1 MKKFF
6 TLLLAVIST
15 MTAFA
20 QTEPAIELQA
30 EVDGNT
36 RTFSI
41 GLATE
46 GTVQIDWG
54 NGEKVTSEKLPVYD
68 SKYSTMT
75 MKEVTGTVVGDGKVK
90 IYGDNI
96 VGFGC
101 PSRVDGGAQV
111 LSLDVTKATA
121 LKDLTANANKLTSID
136 LTKNTELEKLTIANN
151 QLTSIYISKCTKL
164 TELIINNNL
173 LTAIDITKNQALQNL
188 TISQNKFTGE
198 LDLSTNPALR
208 NVYALNME
216 LNSVKIGNNTAS
228 APRFSFNNN
237 KLTSIDASGIQDAGN
252 ATLFL
257 IGNQL
262 TEIKL
267 PSAKM
272 NTLNISKNNFTL
284 ATLPAPD
291 ATTATKKFTYAPQ
304 NDYAIAESYKVGDV
318 LDLSSQTSA
327 TLNTQFAVYKSDKT
341 ALTEGTDYTVADGKI
356 TFLTAQEA
364 VYVTM
369 SSALY
374 SKFTGTSIYKT
385 TVTKVEGSTGINA
398 VTAQGVK
405 VSTAGNEI
413 SISGLSQGDAVTVA
427 NLGGAVVANFHANS
441 ANAHVQAAKGLYIVS
456 INGKAIKVAL

>member
-36 RTFSI
+36 RTLTI

-54 NGEKVTSEKLPVYD
+54 NGEKVTSENIPAYDGWNQVDVY
-68 SKYSTMT
+68 
-75 MKEVTGTVVGDGKVK
+75 GTVSGEGKVK

-96 VGFGC
+96 VYFEC
-101 PSRVDGGAQV
+101 SSRVDGAQV

-121 LKDLTANANKLTSID
+121 LKDLTANTNKLTSID
-136 LTKNTELEKLTIANN
+136 LTKNIELTKLTINNN
-151 QLTSIYISKCTKL
+151 QLTNIDISKCTQL
-164 TELIINNNL
+164 TTLDISNNL
-173 LTAIDITKNQALQNL
+173 LTAIDITKNQALQTL
-188 TISQNKFTGE
+188 RIGQNKLTGE
-198 LDLSTNPALR
+198 LDLSTNPTIKL
-208 NVYALNME
+208 VYALGME

-228 APRFSFNNN
+228 KPLFSLNNN

-252 ATLFL
+252 ATLNL
-257 IGNQL
+257 MGNQL

-272 NTLNISKNNFTL
+272 KTLNISKNNFTL

-291 ATTATKKFTYAPQ
+291 ATTAARGFSYAPQ
-304 NDYAIAESYKVGDV
+304 NDYVIAESYKVGDV

-356 TFLTAQEA
+356 TFLTAQEE
-364 VYVTM
+364 VYVAM

-374 SKFTGTSIYKT
+374 SKFTGTNIYKT

-441 ANAHVQAAKGLYIVS
+441 ANVHVQAAKGLYIVS

>member
-54 NGEKVTSEKLPVYD
+54 NGEKVTSEVIPAFDGWNQVNV
-68 SKYSTMT
+68 S
-75 MKEVTGTVVGDGKVK
+75 GTVSGEGKVK

-96 VGFGC
+96 VCFEC
-101 PSRVDGGAQV
+101 SSTVKGAKV
-111 LSLDVTKATA
+111 LSLDVTKATS
-121 LKDLTANANKLTSID
+121 LKDLTANTNKLTAID
-136 LTKNTELEKLTIANN
+136 LTKNTELKELNIDHNH
-151 QLTSIYISKCTKL
+151 LTSIDISKCTQL
-164 TELIINNNL
+164 TTLVINNNL
-173 LTAIDITKNQALQNL
+173 LTAIDITKNQALQKL
-188 TISQNKFTGE
+188 TISENKFAGE
-198 LDLSTNPALR
+198 LDLSTNPALKY
-208 NVYALNME
+208 VYALNMD

-228 APRFSFNNN
+228 KPYFSFNYN
-237 KLTSIDASGIQDAGN
+237 KLTSIDASGINDAKN
-252 ATLFL
+252 ATLLL

-272 NTLNISKNNFTL
+272 SILRISKNNFTL
-284 ATLPAPD
+284 ATLPAPTV
-291 ATTATKKFTYAPQ
+291 AKTFTYAPQ
-304 NDYAIAESYKVGDV
+304 NDYVIAESYKVGDV
-318 LDLSSQTSA
+318 LDLSSQTST

-369 SSALY
+369 RSALY
-374 SKFTGTSIYKT
+374 SMFTGTSIYKT

-405 VSTAGNEI
+405 ISTAGNEI
-413 SISGLSQGDAVTVA
+413 SITGLSQGDAVTVA
-427 NLGGAVVANFHANS
+427 NLGGSVVANFHANS

>member
-36 RTFSI
+36 RTFTI

-54 NGEKVTSEKLPVYD
+54 GNGEKVTSEVIPAYD
-68 SKYSTMT
+68 GWNQVNVS
-75 MKEVTGTVVGDGKVK
+75 GTVSGDGKVK

-96 VGFGC
+96 VYFEC
-101 PSRVDGGAQV
+101 SSRVDGAQV
-111 LSLDVTKATA
+111 LSLDVTKATT
-121 LKDLTANANKLTSID
+121 LKDLTANTNKLASID
-136 LTKNTELEKLTIANN
+136 LTKNTELEKLTINNN
-151 QLTSIYISKCTKL
+151 QLTSIDISKCTKL
-164 TELIINNNL
+164 TTLDITNNL
-173 LTAIDITKNQALQNL
+173 LTAIDITKNQALQTL
-188 TISQNKFTGE
+188 RIGQNKLTGD
-198 LDLSTNPALR
+198 LDLSINPTIKS
-208 NVYALNME
+208 VYALTNE
-216 LNSVKIGNNTAS
+216 LTSVKIGNNTAS
-228 APRFSFNNN
+228 KPYFSFNYN
-237 KLTSIDASGIQDAGN
+237 KLTSIDASGINDAKN
-252 ATLFL
+252 AILFL

-267 PSAKM
+267 PSAQMK
-272 NTLNISKNNFTL
+272 TLNISKNNFTL
-284 ATLPAPD
+284 ATLPD
-291 ATTATKKFTYAPQ
+291 ATTAAKGFTYAPQ
-304 NDYAIAESYKVGDV
+304 NDYVIAESYKVGDV

-398 VTAQGVK
+398 VTAHGVK
-405 VSTAGNEI
+405 ISTAGNEI

-456 INGKAIKVAL
+456 INGKAIKVSL

>member
-54 NGEKVTSEKLPVYD
+54 GNGEKVTSEVIPAFSGNNWVD
-68 SKYSTMT
+68 IS
-75 MKEVTGTVVGDGKVK
+75 GTVSGEGKVK

-96 VGFGC
+96 VYFEC
-101 PSRVDGGAQV
+101 SSTEKGAKV
-111 LSLDVTKATA
+111 LSLDVTKATT
-121 LKDLTANANKLTSID
+121 LKDLTAYTNKLASID
-136 LTKNTELEKLTIANN
+136 LTKNTELEKLTIYSN
-151 QLTSIYISKCTKL
+151 QLTSIDISKCTKL
-164 TELIINNNL
+164 TTLDITNNL
-173 LTAIDITKNQALQNL
+173 LIAIDITKNQALQTL
-188 TISQNKFTGE
+188 KIGQNKFTGE
-198 LDLSTNPALR
+198 LDLSTNPTIKS
-208 NVYALNME
+208 VYALNME

-228 APRFSFNNN
+228 KPWFSFNYN

-267 PSAKM
+267 PANQMK
-272 NTLNISKNNFTL
+272 NLNVSKNNFTL
-284 ATLPAPD
+284 ATLPAPSV
-291 ATTATKKFTYAPQ
+291 AKIFNYAPQ
-304 NDYAIAESYKVGDV
+304 NDYVIAESYKVGDV

-327 TLNTQFAVYKSDKT
+327 TLNTQFEVLKSDNNP
-341 ALTEGTDYTVADGKI
+341 LTVGTDYTIADGKI

-369 SSALY
+369 NSALY
-374 SKFTGTSIYKT
+374 SKFTGTNIYKT

-427 NLGGAVVANFHANS
+427 NLGGAVVASFRANS

>member
-36 RTFSI
+36 RALTI
-41 GLATE
+41 GLGVE

-54 NGEKVTSEKLPVYD
+54 NGEKVTSEVIPAYD
-68 SKYSTMT
+68 GWNQ
-75 MKEVTGTVVGDGKVK
+75 VNVFGTVSGDGKVK

-96 VGFGC
+96 FYFDC
-101 PSRVDGGAQV
+101 SSRVDGAQV

-121 LKDLTANANKLTSID
+121 LKDLTANTNKLTAID
-136 LTKNTELEKLTIANN
+136 LTKNTELEKLTIDKN
-151 QLTSIYISKCTKL
+151 QLTSIDISKCTQL
-164 TELIINNNL
+164 TTLVINNNL
-173 LTAIDITKNQALQNL
+173 LTAIDITKNQALQKL
-188 TISQNKFTGE
+188 TISENKFAGE
-198 LDLSTNPALR
+198 LDLSTNPALKY
-208 NVYALNME
+208 VYALNMD

-228 APRFSFNNN
+228 KPYFSFNYN
-237 KLTSIDASGIQDAGN
+237 KLTSIDASGINDAKN
-252 ATLFL
+252 ATLLL

-272 NTLNISKNNFTL
+272 SILRISKNNFTL
-284 ATLPAPD
+284 ATLPAPTV
-291 ATTATKKFTYAPQ
+291 AKTFTYAPQ
-304 NDYAIAESYKVGDV
+304 NDYVIAESYKVGDV

-374 SKFTGTSIYKT
+374 SKFIGTSIYKT

-456 INGKAIKVAL
+456 VNGKAIKVAL

>member
-36 RTFSI
+36 RTLTI
-41 GLATE
+41 GLGVK

-54 NGEKVTSEKLPVYD
+54 NGEKVTSEVIPAYD
-68 SKYSTMT
+68 GWNQ
-75 MKEVTGTVVGDGKVK
+75 VNVFGTVSGDGKVK

-96 VGFGC
+96 VYFDC
-101 PSRVDGGAQV
+101 SSRVDGAQV

-121 LKDLTANANKLTSID
+121 LKDLTANTNKLTAID
-136 LTKNTELEKLTIANN
+136 LTKNTELEKLTIDKN
-151 QLTSIYISKCTKL
+151 QLTSIDISKSTQL
-164 TELIINNNL
+164 TTLVINNNL
-173 LTAIDITKNQALQNL
+173 LTAIDITKNQALQKL
-188 TISQNKFTGE
+188 TISENKFAGE
-198 LDLSTNPALR
+198 LDLSTNPALKY
-208 NVYALNME
+208 VYALNMD

-228 APRFSFNNN
+228 KPYFSFNYN
-237 KLTSIDASGIQDAGN
+237 KLTSIDASGINDAKN
-252 ATLFL
+252 ATLLL

-272 NTLNISKNNFTL
+272 SILRISKNNFTL
-284 ATLPAPD
+284 ATLPAPTV
-291 ATTATKKFTYAPQ
+291 AKTFTYAPQ
-304 NDYAIAESYKVGDV
+304 NDYVIAESYKVGDV
-318 LDLSSQTSA
+318 LDLSSQTNA

-456 INGKAIKVAL
+456 INGKAIKIAL

>member
-1 MKKFF
+1 M
-6 TLLLAVIST
+6 
-15 MTAFA
+15 
-20 QTEPAIELQA
+20 QA

-36 RTFSI
+36 RTLTI
-41 GLATE
+41 GLGVE

-54 NGEKVTSEKLPVYD
+54 NGEKVTSEVIPAYD
-68 SKYSTMT
+68 GYNQ
-75 MKEVTGTVVGDGKVK
+75 VNVFGTVSGNGKVK

-96 VGFGC
+96 VYFEC
-101 PSRVDGGAQV
+101 SSRVDGAQV
-111 LSLDVTKATA
+111 LSLDVTKATT
-121 LKDLTANANKLTSID
+121 LKDLTANTNKLTAID
-136 LTKNTELEKLTIANN
+136 LTKNTELEKLTINNN
-151 QLTSIYISKCTKL
+151 QLTSIDISKCTEL
-164 TELIINNNL
+164 TTLDIKNNL
-173 LTAIDITKNQALQNL
+173 LTAIDITKNQALQYL
-188 TISQNKFTGE
+188 AISENKFAGE
-198 LDLSTNPALR
+198 LDLSTNPVLR

-228 APRFSFNNN
+228 KPLFSLNNN

-252 ATLFL
+252 ATLNL

-272 NTLNISKNNFTL
+272 SILRISKNNFTL
-284 ATLPAPD
+284 ATLPD
-291 ATTATKKFTYAPQ
+291 ATTAAKNFTYAPQ
-304 NDYAIAESYKVGDV
+304 NDYVIAESYKVGDV

-341 ALTEGTDYTVADGKI
+341 ALKEGTDYTVTDGKI

-374 SKFTGTSIYKT
+374 SKFAGTSIYKT
-385 TVTKVEGSTGINA
+385 TITKVEGSTGINA

-405 VSTAGNEI
+405 VSTVGNEI

>member
-36 RTFSI
+36 RTLTI
-41 GLATE
+41 GLGVE

-54 NGEKVTSEKLPVYD
+54 NGEKVTSEVIPAYD
-68 SKYSTMT
+68 GWNQ
-75 MKEVTGTVVGDGKVK
+75 VNVFGTVSGDGKVK

-96 VGFGC
+96 VYFEC
-101 PSRVDGGAQV
+101 SSRVDGAQV
-111 LSLDVTKATA
+111 LSLDVTKATT
-121 LKDLTANANKLTSID
+121 LKDLTANTNKLASMD
-136 LTKNTELEKLTIANN
+136 LTKNTELEKLTINNN
-151 QLTSIYISKCTKL
+151 QLTSIDISKCTKL
-164 TELIINNNL
+164 TTLDITNNL
-173 LTAIDITKNQALQNL
+173 LTAIDITKNQALQTL
-188 TISQNKFTGE
+188 RIGQNKLTGD
-198 LDLSTNPALR
+198 LDLSTNPTIKS
-208 NVYALNME
+208 VYALTNE
-216 LNSVKIGNNTAS
+216 LTSVKIGNNTAS
-228 APRFSFNNN
+228 KPYFSFNYN
-237 KLTSIDASGIQDAGN
+237 KLTSIDASGINDAKN

-267 PSAKM
+267 PSMKM
-272 NTLNISKNNFTL
+272 KTLNISKNNFTL
-284 ATLPAPD
+284 ATLPGPD
-291 ATTATKKFTYAPQ
+291 ATTAAKGFTYAPQ

-318 LDLSSQTSA
+318 LDLSSQTNA

-405 VSTAGNEI
+405 ISTAGNEI

>member
-36 RTFSI
+36 RTFTI

-54 NGEKVTSEKLPVYD
+54 GNGEKVTSEVIPAYD
-68 SKYSTMT
+68 GWNQVDVS
-75 MKEVTGTVVGDGKVK
+75 GTVSGDGKVK

-96 VGFGC
+96 VYFEC
-101 PSRVDGGAQV
+101 SSRVDGAQV

-121 LKDLTANANKLTSID
+121 LKDLSAYTNKLTTID
-136 LTKNTELEKLTIANN
+136 LTKNTELEKLTINNN
-151 QLTSIYISKCTKL
+151 QLTSIDISKCTKL
-164 TELIINNNL
+164 ATMDISNNL
-173 LTAIDITKNQALQNL
+173 LTTIDITKNQALQTL
-188 TISQNKFTGE
+188 KISQNKFAGE
-198 LDLSTNPALR
+198 LDLSTNPTIKL
-208 NVYALNME
+208 VYALGME

-228 APRFSFNNN
+228 KPLFSLNNN

-252 ATLFL
+252 ATLNL
-257 IGNQL
+257 MGNQL

-272 NTLNISKNNFTL
+272 KNLNISKNNFTL
-284 ATLPAPD
+284 ATLPD
-291 ATTATKKFTYAPQ
+291 ATTAAKGFTYAPQ
-304 NDYAIAESYKVGDV
+304 NDYVIAESYKVGDV

-341 ALTEGTDYTVADGKI
+341 ALTKGTDYTVADGKI

-427 NLGGAVVANFHANS
+427 NLGGAVVASFHANS
-441 ANAHVQAAKGLYIVS
+441 ANTHVQAAKGLYIVS

>member
-30 EVDGNT
+30 EADGNT
-36 RTFSI
+36 RTFTI

-54 NGEKVTSEKLPVYD
+54 NGEKVTSEVIPAFDGWNQVD
-68 SKYSTMT
+68 VSGSVSG
-75 MKEVTGTVVGDGKVK
+75 EGKVK

-96 VGFGC
+96 VYFEC
-101 PSRVDGGAQV
+101 SSRVDGAQV

-121 LKDLTANANKLTSID
+121 LKDLSAYTNKLTTID
-136 LTKNTELEKLTIANN
+136 LTKNTELEKLTINNN
-151 QLTSIYISKCTKL
+151 QLTSIDISKCTKL
-164 TELIINNNL
+164 ATMDITNNL
-173 LTAIDITKNQALQNL
+173 LTAIDITKNQALQTL
-188 TISQNKFTGE
+188 KISQNKFTGE
-198 LDLSTNPALR
+198 LDLSTNPTIKL
-208 NVYALNME
+208 VYALGME

-228 APRFSFNNN
+228 KPLFSLNNN

-252 ATLFL
+252 ATLNL
-257 IGNQL
+257 MGNQL

-272 NTLNISKNNFTL
+272 KTLNISKNNFTL

-291 ATTATKKFTYAPQ
+291 ATTAARGFSYAPQ
-304 NDYAIAESYKVGDV
+304 NDYVIAESYKVGDV

-356 TFLTAQEA
+356 TFLTAQDA

-369 SSALY
+369 TSTAY
-374 SKFTGTSIYKT
+374 PKFTGTSIYKT
-385 TVTKVEGSTGINA
+385 TVTKVEGSTGINT

>member
-1 MKKFF
+1 MKKIF

-36 RTFSI
+36 RTLTI
-41 GLATE
+41 GLGVE

-54 NGEKVTSEKLPVYD
+54 NGEKVTSEVIPAYD
-68 SKYSTMT
+68 GWNQVNVS
-75 MKEVTGTVVGDGKVK
+75 GTVSGDGKVK

-96 VGFGC
+96 VYFEC
-101 PSRVDGGAQV
+101 SSRVDGAQV
-111 LSLDVTKATA
+111 LSLDVTKATT
-121 LKDLTANANKLTSID
+121 LKDLTANTNKLASID
-136 LTKNTELEKLTIANN
+136 LTKNTELEKLTINNN
-151 QLTSIYISKCTKL
+151 QLTSIDISKCTKL
-164 TELIINNNL
+164 TTLDITNNL
-173 LTAIDITKNQALQNL
+173 LAAIDITKNQALL
-188 TISQNKFTGE
+188 TLRIGQNKLAGE
-198 LDLSTNPALR
+198 LDLSTNPTIKS
-208 NVYALNME
+208 VYALGME

-228 APRFSFNNN
+228 KPLFSLNNN

-252 ATLFL
+252 ATLNL
-257 IGNQL
+257 VGNQL

-341 ALTEGTDYTVADGKI
+341 ALTKGTDYTVADGKI

>member
-36 RTFSI
+36 RTFTI

-54 NGEKVTSEKLPVYD
+54 GNGEKVTSEVIPAYD
-68 SKYSTMT
+68 GWNQVNVS
-75 MKEVTGTVVGDGKVK
+75 GTVSGDGKVK

-96 VGFGC
+96 VYFEC
-101 PSRVDGGAQV
+101 SSRVDGAQV
-111 LSLDVTKATA
+111 LSLDVTKATT
-121 LKDLTANANKLTSID
+121 LKDLTANTNKLASID
-136 LTKNTELEKLTIANN
+136 LTKNTELEKLTINNN
-151 QLTSIYISKCTKL
+151 QLTSIDISKCTKL
-164 TELIINNNL
+164 TTLDITNNL
-173 LTAIDITKNQALQNL
+173 LTAIDITKNQALQTL
-188 TISQNKFTGE
+188 RIGQNKLAGE
-198 LDLSTNPALR
+198 LDLSTNPTIKS
-208 NVYALNME
+208 VYALTNE
-216 LNSVKIGNNTAS
+216 LTSVKIGNNTAS
-228 APRFSFNNN
+228 KPYFSFNYN
-237 KLTSIDASGIQDAGN
+237 KLTSIDASGINDAKN
-252 ATLFL
+252 AILFL

-267 PSAKM
+267 PSMKM
-272 NTLNISKNNFTL
+272 KTLNISKNNFTL
-284 ATLPAPD
+284 ATLPGPD
-291 ATTATKKFTYAPQ
+291 ATTAAKGFTYAPQ

-318 LDLSSQTSA
+318 LDLSSQTNA

>member
-1 MKKFF
+1 M
-6 TLLLAVIST
+6 LAVIST

-36 RTFSI
+36 RTFTI

-54 NGEKVTSEKLPVYD
+54 NGEKVTSEVIPAYD
-68 SKYSTMT
+68 GYNQ
-75 MKEVTGTVVGDGKVK
+75 VNVFGTVSGDGKVK

-96 VGFGC
+96 VYFEC
-101 PSRVDGGAQV
+101 SSRVDGAQV
-111 LSLDVTKATA
+111 LSLDVTKATT
-121 LKDLTANANKLTSID
+121 LKDLTANTNKLTAID
-136 LTKNTELEKLTIANN
+136 LTKNTELEKLTINNN
-151 QLTSIYISKCTKL
+151 QLTSIDISKCTKL
-164 TELIINNNL
+164 TTMDITNNL
-173 LTAIDITKNQALQNL
+173 LTAIDITKNQALQTL
-188 TISQNKFTGE
+188 RIGQNKLTGD
-198 LDLSTNPALR
+198 LDLSTNPTIKS
-208 NVYALNME
+208 VYALTNE
-216 LNSVKIGNNTAS
+216 LTSVKIGNNTAS
-228 APRFSFNNN
+228 KPYFSFNYN
-237 KLTSIDASGIQDAGN
+237 KLTSIDASGINDAKN

-267 PSAKM
+267 PATQMKS
-272 NTLNISKNNFTL
+272 LNISKNNFTL
-284 ATLPAPD
+284 ATLPD
-291 ATTATKKFTYAPQ
+291 ATTTAKGFTYAPQ
-304 NDYAIAESYKVGDV
+304 NDYVIAESYKVGDV

-374 SKFTGTSIYKT
+374 SKFTGTSVYKT
-385 TVTKVEGSTGINA
+385 TITKVEGSTGINA

-405 VSTAGNEI
+405 VSTVGNEI

>member
-54 NGEKVTSEKLPVYD
+54 GNGEKVTSEVIPAFSGNNWVNV
-68 SKYSTMT
+68 S
-75 MKEVTGTVVGDGKVK
+75 GTVSGDGKVK

-96 VGFGC
+96 VYFEC
-101 PSRVDGGAQV
+101 SSRVDGAQV
-111 LSLDVTKATA
+111 LSLDVTKATT
-121 LKDLTANANKLTSID
+121 LKDLTANTNKLASID
-136 LTKNTELEKLTIANN
+136 LTKNTELEKLTINNN
-151 QLTSIYISKCTKL
+151 QLTSIDISKCTKL
-164 TELIINNNL
+164 TTLDITNNL
-173 LTAIDITKNQALQNL
+173 LTAIDITKNQALQTL
-188 TISQNKFTGE
+188 RIGQNKLAGE
-198 LDLSTNPALR
+198 LDLSTNPTLKTVAALT
-208 NVYALNME
+208 NE
-216 LNSVKIGNNTAS
+216 LTSVKIGNNTAS
-228 APRFSFNNN
+228 KPWFSFNYN
-237 KLTSIDASGIQDAGN
+237 KLTSIDASGINDAKN

-267 PSAKM
+267 PATQMKS
-272 NTLNISKNNFTL
+272 LNITKNNFTL
-284 ATLPAPD
+284 VTLPAPSV
-291 ATTATKKFTYAPQ
+291 AKFFTYAPQ
-304 NDYAIAESYKVGDV
+304 NDYVIAESYKVGDV

-385 TVTKVEGSTGINA
+385 TVTKVEGSTGINV

-456 INGKAIKVAL
+456 VNGKAIKVAL

>member
-54 NGEKVTSEKLPVYD
+54 NGEKVTSEVIPAFDGWNQVNV
-68 SKYSTMT
+68 S
-75 MKEVTGTVVGDGKVK
+75 GTVSGEGKVK

-96 VGFGC
+96 VCFEC
-101 PSRVDGGAQV
+101 SSTVKGAKV

-121 LKDLTANANKLTSID
+121 LKDLTANTNKLTAID
-136 LTKNTELEKLTIANN
+136 LTKNTELTKLTINNN
-151 QLTSIYISKCTKL
+151 QLTNIDISKCTQL
-164 TELIINNNL
+164 TTLDITNNL
-173 LTAIDITKNQALQNL
+173 LAAIDITKNLALQTL
-188 TISQNKFTGE
+188 RIGQNKLAGE
-198 LDLSTNPALR
+198 LDLSTNPTIMS
-208 NVYALNME
+208 VYALKNE
-216 LNSVKIGNNTAS
+216 LTSVKIGNNTAS
-228 APRFSFNNN
+228 KPYFSFNEN
-237 KLTSIDASGIQDAGN
+237 KLTSFDASGIKDAGN

-257 IGNQL
+257 ISNQL
-262 TEIKL
+262 TEITL
-267 PSAKM
+267 PSTKM
-272 NTLNISKNNFTL
+272 KSINISKNNFTI
-284 ATLPAPD
+284 ATLPA
-291 ATTATKKFTYAPQ
+291 TTVAKTLTYAPQ
-304 NDYAIAESYKVGDV
+304 ADYAIAETYKVGDV
-318 LDLSSQTSA
+318 LDLSSLTNA
-327 TLNTQFAVYKSDKT
+327 TLNTQFQVMKSDKT
-341 ALTEGTDYTVADGKI
+341 PLTEGTDYTIADGKI
-356 TFLTAQEA
+356 TFLTAQDA
-364 VYVTM
+364 VYITM
-369 SSALY
+369 TSTLY
-374 SKFTGTSIYKT
+374 PKFTGTNIYKT

>member
-54 NGEKVTSEKLPVYD
+54 NGEKVTSEVIPAFNGWNQVNV
-68 SKYSTMT
+68 S
-75 MKEVTGTVVGDGKVK
+75 GTVSGEGKVK

-96 VGFGC
+96 VYFEC
-101 PSRVDGGAQV
+101 SSRVDGAQV
-111 LSLDVTKATA
+111 LSLDVTKATT
-121 LKDLTANANKLTSID
+121 LKDLTANTNKLTSID
-136 LTKNTELEKLTIANN
+136 LTKNTELTKLTINNN
-151 QLTSIYISKCTKL
+151 QLTNIDISKCTQL
-164 TELIINNNL
+164 TTLDITNNL
-173 LTAIDITKNQALQNL
+173 LAAIDITKNLALQTL
-188 TISQNKFTGE
+188 RIGQNKLAGE
-198 LDLSTNPALR
+198 LDLSTNPTIMS
-208 NVYALNME
+208 VYALKNE
-216 LNSVKIGNNTAS
+216 LTSVKIGNNTAS
-228 APRFSFNNN
+228 KPYFSFNEN
-237 KLTSIDASGIQDAGN
+237 KLTSFDASGIKDAGN

-257 IGNQL
+257 ISNQL
-262 TEIKL
+262 TEITL
-267 PSAKM
+267 PSTKM
-272 NTLNISKNNFTL
+272 KSINISKNNFTI
-284 ATLPAPD
+284 ATLPA
-291 ATTATKKFTYAPQ
+291 TTVAKTLTYAPQ
-304 NDYAIAESYKVGDV
+304 ADYAIAETYKVGDV
-318 LDLSSQTSA
+318 LDLSSLTNA
-327 TLNTQFAVYKSDKT
+327 TLNTQFQVMKSDKT
-341 ALTEGTDYTVADGKI
+341 PLTEGTDYTIADGKI
-356 TFLTAQEA
+356 TFLTAQDA
-364 VYVTM
+364 VYITM
-369 SSALY
+369 TSTLY
-374 SKFTGTSIYKT
+374 PKFTGTNIYKT

>member
-36 RTFSI
+36 RTFTI

-54 NGEKVTSEKLPVYD
+54 NGEKVTSEVIPAYD
-68 SKYSTMT
+68 GYNQ
-75 MKEVTGTVVGDGKVK
+75 VNVFGTVSGDGKVK

-96 VGFGC
+96 VYFEC
-101 PSRVDGGAQV
+101 SSRVDGAQV
-111 LSLDVTKATA
+111 LSLDVTKATT
-121 LKDLTANANKLTSID
+121 LKDLTANTNKLTAID
-136 LTKNTELEKLTIANN
+136 LTKNTELEKLTINNN
-151 QLTSIYISKCTKL
+151 QLTSIDISKCTKL
-164 TELIINNNL
+164 TTLDIKNNL
-173 LTAIDITKNQALQNL
+173 LTAIDITKNQALQYL
-188 TISQNKFTGE
+188 AISENKFAGE

-228 APRFSFNNN
+228 KPLFSLNNN

-252 ATLFL
+252 ATLNL

-272 NTLNISKNNFTL
+272 SILRISKNNFTL
-284 ATLPAPD
+284 ATLPD
-291 ATTATKKFTYAPQ
+291 ATTAAKNFTYAPQ
-304 NDYAIAESYKVGDV
+304 NDYVIAESYKVGDV

-405 VSTAGNEI
+405 ISTAGNEI

>member
-36 RTFSI
+36 RTFTI

-46 GTVQIDWG
+46 GTVQIGWG
-54 NGEKVTSEKLPVYD
+54 NGEKVTSEVIPAYD
-68 SKYSTMT
+68 GYNQ
-75 MKEVTGTVVGDGKVK
+75 VNVFGTVSGDGKVK

-96 VGFGC
+96 VYFEC
-101 PSRVDGGAQV
+101 SSRVDGAQV
-111 LSLDVTKATA
+111 LSLDVTKATT
-121 LKDLTANANKLTSID
+121 LKDLTANTNKLTAID
-136 LTKNTELEKLTIANN
+136 LTKNTELEKLTINNN
-151 QLTSIYISKCTKL
+151 QLTSIDISKCTKL
-164 TELIINNNL
+164 TTLDITNNL
-173 LTAIDITKNQALQNL
+173 LTAIDITKNQALQTL
-188 TISQNKFTGE
+188 RIGQNKLTGD
-198 LDLSTNPALR
+198 LDLSTNPTIKS
-208 NVYALNME
+208 VYALTNE
-216 LNSVKIGNNTAS
+216 LTSVKIGNNTAS
-228 APRFSFNNN
+228 KPYFSFNYN
-237 KLTSIDASGIQDAGN
+237 KLTSIDASGINDAKN

-267 PSAKM
+267 PATQMKS
-272 NTLNISKNNFTL
+272 LNISKNNFTL
-284 ATLPAPD
+284 ATLPD
-291 ATTATKKFTYAPQ
+291 ATTTAKGFTYAPQ
-304 NDYAIAESYKVGDV
+304 NDYVIAESYKVGDV
-318 LDLSSQTSA
+318 LDLSSQTST

-385 TVTKVEGSTGINA
+385 TITKVEGSTGINA
-398 VTAQGVK
+398 VTAQSVK

>member
-36 RTFSI
+36 RTFTI

-54 NGEKVTSEKLPVYD
+54 GNGEKVTSEVIPAYD
-68 SKYSTMT
+68 GWNQVNVS
-75 MKEVTGTVVGDGKVK
+75 GTVSGDGKVK

-96 VGFGC
+96 VYFEC
-101 PSRVDGGAQV
+101 SSRVDGAQV
-111 LSLDVTKATA
+111 LSLDVTKATT
-121 LKDLTANANKLTSID
+121 LKDLTANTNKLASID
-136 LTKNTELEKLTIANN
+136 LTKNTELEKLTINNN
-151 QLTSIYISKCTKL
+151 QLTSIDISKCTKL
-164 TELIINNNL
+164 TTLDITNNL
-173 LTAIDITKNQALQNL
+173 LTAIDITKNQALQTL
-188 TISQNKFTGE
+188 RIGQNKLAGE
-198 LDLSTNPALR
+198 LDLSTNPTIKS
-208 NVYALNME
+208 VYALTNE
-216 LNSVKIGNNTAS
+216 LTSVKIGNNTAS
-228 APRFSFNNN
+228 KPYFSFNYN
-237 KLTSIDASGIQDAGN
+237 KLTSIDASGTNDAKN
-252 ATLFL
+252 AILFL

-267 PSAKM
+267 PSMKM
-272 NTLNISKNNFTL
+272 KTLNISKNNFTL
-284 ATLPAPD
+284 ATLPGPD
-291 ATTATKKFTYAPQ
+291 ATTAAKGFTYAPQ

-318 LDLSSQTSA
+318 LDLSSQTNA

-385 TVTKVEGSTGINA
+385 TVTKVEGSTGINV

-456 INGKAIKVAL
+456 VNGKAIKVAL

>member
-36 RTFSI
+36 RTLTI
-41 GLATE
+41 GLGVE

-54 NGEKVTSEKLPVYD
+54 NGEKVTSEVIPAYD
-68 SKYSTMT
+68 GWNQVNVS
-75 MKEVTGTVVGDGKVK
+75 GTVSGDGKVK

-96 VGFGC
+96 VYFEC
-101 PSRVDGGAQV
+101 SSRKDGAKV
-111 LSLDVTKATA
+111 LSLDVTKATT
-121 LKDLTANANKLTSID
+121 LKDLTAYTNKLASID
-136 LTKNTELEKLTIANN
+136 LTKNTELEKLTIYSN
-151 QLTSIYISKCTKL
+151 QLTSIDISKCTKL
-164 TELIINNNL
+164 TTLDIKNNL
-173 LTAIDITKNQALQNL
+173 LTAIDITKNQALQYL
-188 TISQNKFTGE
+188 AISENKFAGE

-228 APRFSFNNN
+228 KPLFSLNNN

-252 ATLFL
+252 ATLNL
-257 IGNQL
+257 INNQL

-272 NTLNISKNNFTL
+272 KNLNISKNNFTL
-284 ATLPAPD
+284 ATLPD
-291 ATTATKKFTYAPQ
+291 ATTAAKNFTYAPQ
-304 NDYAIAESYKVGDV
+304 NDYVIAESYKVGDV

-341 ALTEGTDYTVADGKI
+341 ALKEGTDYTVTDGKI

-374 SKFTGTSIYKT
+374 SKFAGTSIYKT
-385 TVTKVEGSTGINA
+385 TITKVEGSTGINA

-405 VSTAGNEI
+405 VSTVGNEI

>member
-36 RTFSI
+36 RTFTI

-54 NGEKVTSEKLPVYD
+54 GNGEKVTSEVIPAYD
-68 SKYSTMT
+68 GWNQVNVS
-75 MKEVTGTVVGDGKVK
+75 GTVSGDGKVK

-96 VGFGC
+96 VYFEC
-101 PSRVDGGAQV
+101 SSRVDGAQV
-111 LSLDVTKATA
+111 LSLDVTKATT
-121 LKDLTANANKLTSID
+121 LKDLTANTNKLASID
-136 LTKNTELEKLTIANN
+136 LTKNTELEKLTINNN
-151 QLTSIYISKCTKL
+151 QLTSIDISKCTKL
-164 TELIINNNL
+164 TTLDITNNL
-173 LTAIDITKNQALQNL
+173 LTAIDITKNQALQTL
-188 TISQNKFTGE
+188 RIGQNKLTGD
-198 LDLSTNPALR
+198 LDLSTNPTIKS
-208 NVYALNME
+208 VYALTNE
-216 LNSVKIGNNTAS
+216 LTSVKIGYNTAS
-228 APRFSFNNN
+228 KPYFSFNYN
-237 KLTSIDASGIQDAGN
+237 KLTSIDASGINDAKN
-252 ATLFL
+252 AILFL

-267 PSAKM
+267 PSAQMK
-272 NTLNISKNNFTL
+272 TLNISKNNFTL
-284 ATLPAPD
+284 ATLPD
-291 ATTATKKFTYAPQ
+291 ATTAAKGFTYAPQ
-304 NDYAIAESYKVGDV
+304 NDYVIAESYKVGDV

-398 VTAQGVK
+398 VTAHGVK
-405 VSTAGNEI
+405 ISTAGNEI

>member
-36 RTFSI
+36 RTFTI

-54 NGEKVTSEKLPVYD
+54 GNGEKVTSEVIPAYD
-68 SKYSTMT
+68 GWNQVNVS
-75 MKEVTGTVVGDGKVK
+75 GTVSGDGKVK

-96 VGFGC
+96 VYFEC
-101 PSRVDGGAQV
+101 SSRVDGAQV
-111 LSLDVTKATA
+111 LSLDVTKATT
-121 LKDLTANANKLTSID
+121 LKDLTANTNKLASID
-136 LTKNTELEKLTIANN
+136 LTKNTELEKLTINNN
-151 QLTSIYISKCTKL
+151 QLISIDISKCTKL
-164 TELIINNNL
+164 TTLDITNNL
-173 LTAIDITKNQALQNL
+173 LTAIDITKNQALQTL
-188 TISQNKFTGE
+188 RIGQNKLAGE
-198 LDLSTNPALR
+198 LDLSTNPTIKS
-208 NVYALNME
+208 VYALTNE
-216 LNSVKIGNNTAS
+216 LTSIKIGNNTAS
-228 APRFSFNNN
+228 KPYFSFNYN
-237 KLTSIDASGIQDAGN
+237 KLTSIDASGINDAKN

-441 ANAHVQAAKGLYIVS
+441 ANAHVQAAKGLYIVC

>member
-36 RTFSI
+36 RTLTI
-41 GLATE
+41 GLGVE

-54 NGEKVTSEKLPVYD
+54 NGEKVTSEVIPAYD
-68 SKYSTMT
+68 GYNQ
-75 MKEVTGTVVGDGKVK
+75 VNVFGTVSGDGKVK

-96 VGFGC
+96 VYFDC
-101 PSRVDGGAQV
+101 SSRVDGAQV

-121 LKDLTANANKLTSID
+121 LKDLTANTNKLTAID
-136 LTKNTELEKLTIANN
+136 LTKNTELEKLTIDKN
-151 QLTSIYISKCTKL
+151 QLTSIDISKCTQL
-164 TELIINNNL
+164 TTLVINNNL
-173 LTAIDITKNQALQNL
+173 LTAIDITKNQALQKL
-188 TISQNKFTGE
+188 TISENKFAGE

-228 APRFSFNNN
+228 APWFSFNYN
-237 KLTSIDASGIQDAGN
+237 KLTNIDASGINDAKN

-267 PSAKM
+267 PANQMKS
-272 NTLNISKNNFTL
+272 LNITKNNFTL
-284 ATLPAPD
+284 ATLPAPSV
-291 ATTATKKFTYAPQ
+291 AKFFTYAPQ
-304 NDYAIAESYKVGDV
+304 NDYVIAESYKVGDV

-398 VTAQGVK
+398 ITAQGVK

>member
-36 RTFSI
+36 RTFTI

-54 NGEKVTSEKLPVYD
+54 NGEKVTSEVIPAYD
-68 SKYSTMT
+68 GYNQ
-75 MKEVTGTVVGDGKVK
+75 VNVFGTVSGDGKVK

-96 VGFGC
+96 VYFEC
-101 PSRVDGGAQV
+101 SSRVDGAQV
-111 LSLDVTKATA
+111 LSLDVTKATT
-121 LKDLTANANKLTSID
+121 LKDLTANTNKLTAID
-136 LTKNTELEKLTIANN
+136 LTKNTELEKLTINNN
-151 QLTSIYISKCTKL
+151 QLTSIDISKCTKL
-164 TELIINNNL
+164 TTLDITNNL
-173 LTAIDITKNQALQNL
+173 LTAIDITKNQALQTL
-188 TISQNKFTGE
+188 RIGQNKLTGD
-198 LDLSTNPALR
+198 LDLSTNPTIKS
-208 NVYALNME
+208 VYALTNE
-216 LNSVKIGNNTAS
+216 LTSVKIGNNTAS
-228 APRFSFNNN
+228 KPYFSFNYN
-237 KLTSIDASGIQDAGN
+237 KLTSIDASGINDAKN

-267 PSAKM
+267 PATQMKS
-272 NTLNISKNNFTL
+272 LNISKNNFTL

-291 ATTATKKFTYAPQ
+291 ATTTAKGFTYAPQ
-304 NDYAIAESYKVGDV
+304 NDYVIAESYKVGDV
-318 LDLSSQTSA
+318 LDLSSQTST

-369 SSALY
+369 ISALY

-405 VSTAGNEI
+405 ISTAGNEI

>member
-1 MKKFF
+1 M
-6 TLLLAVIST
+6 I
-15 MTAFA
+15 
-20 QTEPAIELQA
+20 PAY
-30 EVDGNT
+30 DGWNQVNV
-36 RTFSI
+36 S
-41 GLATE
+41 
-46 GTVQIDWG
+46 GTVS
-54 NGEKVTSEKLPVYD
+54 GE
-68 SKYSTMT
+68 
-75 MKEVTGTVVGDGKVK
+75 GKVK

-96 VGFGC
+96 VFFEC
-101 PSRVDGGAQV
+101 SSREDGAQV

-121 LKDLTANANKLTSID
+121 LKELTANTNKLTSID
-136 LTKNTELEKLTIANN
+136 LTKNTELKQLTISDN
-151 QLTSIYISKCTKL
+151 QLTSIDISKCTKL
-164 TELIINNNL
+164 TYLDINYNL
-173 LTAIDITKNQALQNL
+173 LTAIDITKNQALKNL
-188 TISQNKFTGE
+188 KINYNKFAGE
-198 LDLSTNPALR
+198 LDLSTNPTIKL
-208 NVYALNME
+208 VYALGME

-228 APRFSFNNN
+228 APLFSLNNN

-252 ATLFL
+252 ATLNL
-257 IGNQL
+257 TGNQL

-272 NTLNISKNNFTL
+272 RILNIFKNNFTL
-284 ATLPAPD
+284 ATLPAPTV
-291 ATTATKKFTYAPQ
+291 AKTFNYAPQ
-304 NDYAIAESYKVGDV
+304 NDYVIAESYKVGDV

-405 VSTAGNEI
+405 ISTAGNEI

>member
-30 EVDGNT
+30 EADGNT
-36 RTFSI
+36 RTFTI

-54 NGEKVTSEKLPVYD
+54 NGEKVTSEVIPAFDGWNQVD
-68 SKYSTMT
+68 VSGSVSG
-75 MKEVTGTVVGDGKVK
+75 EGKVK

-96 VGFGC
+96 VYFEC
-101 PSRVDGGAQV
+101 SSRVDGAQV

-121 LKDLTANANKLTSID
+121 LKDLSAYTNKLTTID
-136 LTKNTELEKLTIANN
+136 LTKNTELEKLTINNN
-151 QLTSIYISKCTKL
+151 QLTSIDISKCTKL
-164 TELIINNNL
+164 ATMDISNNL
-173 LTAIDITKNQALQNL
+173 LTTIDITKNQALQTL
-188 TISQNKFTGE
+188 KISQNKFAGE
-198 LDLSTNPALR
+198 LDLSTNPTIKL
-208 NVYALNME
+208 VYALGME

-228 APRFSFNNN
+228 KPLFSLNNN

-252 ATLFL
+252 ATLNL
-257 IGNQL
+257 MGNQL

-272 NTLNISKNNFTL
+272 KTLNISKNNFTL

-291 ATTATKKFTYAPQ
+291 ATTAARGFSYAPQ
-304 NDYAIAESYKVGDV
+304 NDYVIAESYKVGDV

>member
-36 RTFSI
+36 RTLTI
-41 GLATE
+41 GLGVE

-54 NGEKVTSEKLPVYD
+54 NGEKVTSEVIPAFDGWNQVNV
-68 SKYSTMT
+68 S
-75 MKEVTGTVVGDGKVK
+75 GTVSGEGKVK

-96 VGFGC
+96 VCFEC
-101 PSRVDGGAQV
+101 SSRVDGGAQV

-136 LTKNTELEKLTIANN
+136 LTKNTELEKLTISNN
-151 QLTSIYISKCTKL
+151 QLTSIDISKCTKL
-164 TELIINNNL
+164 TTLDITNNL
-173 LTAIDITKNQALQNL
+173 LTAIDITKNQALQTL
-188 TISQNKFTGE
+188 RIGQNKFAGE
-198 LDLSTNPALR
+198 LDLSTNPTIKS
-208 NVYALNME
+208 VYAQINE
-216 LNSVKIGNNTAS
+216 LTSVKIGNNTADK
-228 APRFSFNNN
+228 PWLSFNYN
-237 KLTSIDASGIQDAGN
+237 KLTSIDASGINDAKN

-267 PSAKM
+267 PSMKM
-272 NTLNISKNNFTL
+272 QALNISKNNFTL

-291 ATTATKKFTYAPQ
+291 ATTTAKGFTYAPQ
-304 NDYAIAESYKVGDV
+304 NDYVIEESYKVGDV
-318 LDLSSQTSA
+318 LDLSSQTNA

-398 VTAQGVK
+398 VTTQGVK

>member
-36 RTFSI
+36 RTFTI
-41 GLATE
+41 GLGVE

-54 NGEKVTSEKLPVYD
+54 NGEKVTSEVIPAYD
-68 SKYSTMT
+68 GYNQ
-75 MKEVTGTVVGDGKVK
+75 VNVFGTVSGDGKVK

-96 VGFGC
+96 VYFEC
-101 PSRVDGGAQV
+101 SSRVDGAQV
-111 LSLDVTKATA
+111 LSLDVTKATT
-121 LKDLTANANKLTSID
+121 LKDLTANTNKLASID
-136 LTKNTELEKLTIANN
+136 LTKNTELEKLTINNN
-151 QLTSIYISKCTKL
+151 Q
-164 TELIINNNL
+164 
-173 LTAIDITKNQALQNL
+173 
-188 TISQNKFTGE
+188 
-198 LDLSTNPALR
+198 
-208 NVYALNME
+208 
-216 LNSVKIGNNTAS
+216 
-228 APRFSFNNN
+228 
-237 KLTSIDASGIQDAGN
+237 LTSIDASGINDAKN
-252 ATLFL
+252 AILFL

-267 PSAKM
+267 PSAQMK
-272 NTLNISKNNFTL
+272 TLNISKNNFTL

-291 ATTATKKFTYAPQ
+291 ATTTAKGFTYAPQ
-304 NDYAIAESYKVGDV
+304 NDYVIAESYKVGDV

-374 SKFTGTSIYKT
+374 SKFIGTSIYKT

>member
-36 RTFSI
+36 RTFTI

-54 NGEKVTSEKLPVYD
+54 GNGEKVTSEVIPAYD
-68 SKYSTMT
+68 GWNQVNVS
-75 MKEVTGTVVGDGKVK
+75 GTVSGDGKVK

-96 VGFGC
+96 VYFEC
-101 PSRVDGGAQV
+101 SSRVDGAQV
-111 LSLDVTKATA
+111 LSLDVTKATT
-121 LKDLTANANKLTSID
+121 LKDLTANTNKLASID
-136 LTKNTELEKLTIANN
+136 LTKNTELEKLTINNN
-151 QLTSIYISKCTKL
+151 QLISIDISKCTKL
-164 TELIINNNL
+164 TTLDITNNL
-173 LTAIDITKNQALQNL
+173 LTAIDITKNQALQTL
-188 TISQNKFTGE
+188 RIGQNKLIGD
-198 LDLSTNPALR
+198 LDLSTNPTIKS
-208 NVYALNME
+208 VYALTNE
-216 LNSVKIGNNTAS
+216 LTSVKIGNNTAS
-228 APRFSFNNN
+228 KPYFSFNYN
-237 KLTSIDASGIQDAGN
+237 KLTSIDASGINDAKN
-252 ATLFL
+252 AILFL

-267 PSAKM
+267 PSAQMK
-272 NTLNISKNNFTL
+272 TLNISKNNFTL
-284 ATLPAPD
+284 ATLPD
-291 ATTATKKFTYAPQ
+291 ATTAAKGFTYAPQ
-304 NDYAIAESYKVGDV
+304 NDYVIAESYKVGDV

-374 SKFTGTSIYKT
+374 SKFTGTNIYKT

-405 VSTAGNEI
+405 ISTAGNEI

>member
-36 RTFSI
+36 RTLTI
-41 GLATE
+41 GLGVK

-54 NGEKVTSEKLPVYD
+54 NGEKVTSEVIPAYD
-68 SKYSTMT
+68 GWNQ
-75 MKEVTGTVVGDGKVK
+75 VNVFGTVSGDGKVK

-96 VGFGC
+96 VYFDC
-101 PSRVDGGAQV
+101 SSRVDGAQV

-121 LKDLTANANKLTSID
+121 LKDLTANTNKLTAID
-136 LTKNTELEKLTIANN
+136 LTKNTELEKLTIDKN
-151 QLTSIYISKCTKL
+151 QLTSIDISKCTQL
-164 TELIINNNL
+164 TTLVINNNL
-173 LTAIDITKNQALQNL
+173 LTAIDITKNQALQKL
-188 TISQNKFTGE
+188 TISENKFAGE
-198 LDLSTNPALR
+198 LDLSTNPALKY
-208 NVYALNME
+208 VYALNMD

-228 APRFSFNNN
+228 KPYFSFNYN
-237 KLTSIDASGIQDAGN
+237 KLTSIDASGINDAKN
-252 ATLFL
+252 ATLLL

-272 NTLNISKNNFTL
+272 SILRISKNNFTL
-284 ATLPAPD
+284 ATLPAPTV
-291 ATTATKKFTYAPQ
+291 AKTFTYAPQ
-304 NDYAIAESYKVGDV
+304 NDYVIAESYKVGDV
-318 LDLSSQTSA
+318 LDLSSQTNA

-385 TVTKVEGSTGINA
+385 TVTKVEGSTGINV

-456 INGKAIKVAL
+456 VNGKAIKVAL

>member
-36 RTFSI
+36 RTLTI
-41 GLATE
+41 GLGVE

-54 NGEKVTSEKLPVYD
+54 NGEKVTSEVIPAFDGWNQVNV
-68 SKYSTMT
+68 S
-75 MKEVTGTVVGDGKVK
+75 GTVSGDGKVK

-96 VGFGC
+96 VYFEC
-101 PSRVDGGAQV
+101 SSRVDGAQV

-136 LTKNTELEKLTIANN
+136 LTKNTELEKLYININ
-151 QLTSIYISKCTKL
+151 QLTSIDISKCTKL
-164 TELIINNNL
+164 TTLDINNNL
-173 LTAIDITKNQALQNL
+173 LTAIDITKNQALQTL
-188 TISQNKFTGE
+188 RIGQNKLTGE
-198 LDLSTNPALR
+198 LDLSTNPTIKS
-208 NVYALNME
+208 VYAQTNE
-216 LNSVKIGNNTAS
+216 LTSVKIGNNTAS
-228 APRFSFNNN
+228 KPTFSFNEN
-237 KLTSIDASGIQDAGN
+237 KLTSIDASGINDAKN
-252 ATLFL
+252 AILFL

-267 PSAKM
+267 PSAKISI
-272 NTLNISKNNFTL
+272 LRISKNNFTL

-291 ATTATKKFTYAPQ
+291 ATTAAKNFTYAPQ
-304 NDYAIAESYKVGDV
+304 NDYVIAESYKVGDV

-374 SKFTGTSIYKT
+374 SKFTGTSVYKT

-398 VTAQGVK
+398 VTAHGVK

>member
-36 RTFSI
+36 RTFTI

-54 NGEKVTSEKLPVYD
+54 GNGEKVTSEVIPAYD
-68 SKYSTMT
+68 GWNQVNVS
-75 MKEVTGTVVGDGKVK
+75 GTVSGDGKVK

-96 VGFGC
+96 VYFEC
-101 PSRVDGGAQV
+101 SSRVDGAQV
-111 LSLDVTKATA
+111 LSLDVTKATT
-121 LKDLTANANKLTSID
+121 LKDLTANTNKLASID
-136 LTKNTELEKLTIANN
+136 LTKNTELEKLTINNN
-151 QLTSIYISKCTKL
+151 QLTSIDISKCTKL
-164 TELIINNNL
+164 TTLDITNNL
-173 LTAIDITKNQALQNL
+173 LTAIDITKNQALQTL
-188 TISQNKFTGE
+188 RIGQNKLTGD
-198 LDLSTNPALR
+198 LDLSTNPTIKS
-208 NVYALNME
+208 VYALTNE
-216 LNSVKIGNNTAS
+216 LTSVKIGNNTAS
-228 APRFSFNNN
+228 KPYFSFNYN
-237 KLTSIDASGIQDAGN
+237 KLTSIDASGINDAKN
-252 ATLFL
+252 AILFL

-267 PSAKM
+267 PSAQMK
-272 NTLNISKNNFTL
+272 TLNISKNNFTL
-284 ATLPAPD
+284 ATLPD
-291 ATTATKKFTYAPQ
+291 ATTAAKGFTYAPQ
-304 NDYAIAESYKVGDV
+304 NDYVIAESYKVGDV

-398 VTAQGVK
+398 VTAHGVK
-405 VSTAGNEI
+405 ISTAGNEI

-456 INGKAIKVAL
+456 INGKAIKVSL

>member
-36 RTFSI
+36 RTFTI

-54 NGEKVTSEKLPVYD
+54 GNGEKVTSEVIPAYD
-68 SKYSTMT
+68 GWNQVNVS
-75 MKEVTGTVVGDGKVK
+75 GTVSGDGKVK

-96 VGFGC
+96 VYFEC
-101 PSRVDGGAQV
+101 SSRVDGAQV
-111 LSLDVTKATA
+111 LSLDVTKATT
-121 LKDLTANANKLTSID
+121 LKDLTANTNKLASID
-136 LTKNTELEKLTIANN
+136 LTKNTELEKLTINNN
-151 QLTSIYISKCTKL
+151 QLTSIDISKCTKL
-164 TELIINNNL
+164 TTLDITNNL
-173 LTAIDITKNQALQNL
+173 LTAIDITKNQALQTL
-188 TISQNKFTGE
+188 RIGQNKLTGD
-198 LDLSTNPALR
+198 LDLSTNPTIKS
-208 NVYALNME
+208 VYALTNE
-216 LNSVKIGNNTAS
+216 LTSVKIGNNTAS
-228 APRFSFNNN
+228 KPYFSFNYN
-237 KLTSIDASGIQDAGN
+237 KLTSIDASGINDAKN
-252 ATLFL
+252 AILFL

-267 PSAKM
+267 PSAQMK
-272 NTLNISKNNFTL
+272 TLNISKNNFTL
-284 ATLPAPD
+284 ATLPD
-291 ATTATKKFTYAPQ
+291 ATTAAKGFTYAPQ
-304 NDYAIAESYKVGDV
+304 NDYVIAESYKVGDV

-369 SSALY
+369 SSTLY
-374 SKFTGTSIYKT
+374 SKFTGTNIYKT
-385 TVTKVEGSTGINA
+385 TVTKVEGDTGINT
-398 VTAQGVK
+398 VTTQGVK
-405 VSTAGNEI
+405 VSTIGNEI
-413 SISGLSQGDAVTVA
+413 TISGLAQGDAVTVA

>member
-6 TLLLAVIST
+6 TLLLAVINT

-36 RTFSI
+36 RTLTI
-41 GLATE
+41 GLGVK

-54 NGEKVTSEKLPVYD
+54 NGEKVTSENIPVYD
-68 SKYSTMT
+68 GWNQVNVY
-75 MKEVTGTVVGDGKVK
+75 GTVSGDGKVK

-96 VGFGC
+96 VYFEC
-101 PSRVDGGAQV
+101 SSRVDGAQV

-121 LKDLTANANKLTSID
+121 LKDLTANTNKLTSID
-136 LTKNTELEKLTIANN
+136 LTKNTELEKLTISNN
-151 QLTSIYISKCTKL
+151 QLTSIDISKCTKL
-164 TELIINNNL
+164 TTLDIKNNL

-188 TISQNKFTGE
+188 TISENKFAGE

-228 APRFSFNNN
+228 APRFSLNNN
-237 KLTSIDASGIQDAGN
+237 KLTNIDASGINDAKN

-267 PSAKM
+267 PSAQMKS
-272 NTLNISKNNFTL
+272 LNITKNNFTL
-284 ATLPAPD
+284 ATLPAPSV
-291 ATTATKKFTYAPQ
+291 AKFFTYAPQ
-304 NDYAIAESYKVGDV
+304 NDYVIAESYKVGDV

-374 SKFTGTSIYKT
+374 SKFTGSSIYKT

-398 VTAQGVK
+398 VTAQSVK

>member
-30 EVDGNT
+30 EADGNT
-36 RTFSI
+36 RTFTI

-54 NGEKVTSEKLPVYD
+54 NGEKVTSEVIPAFDGWNQVD
-68 SKYSTMT
+68 VSGSVSG
-75 MKEVTGTVVGDGKVK
+75 EGKVK

-96 VGFGC
+96 VYFEC
-101 PSRVDGGAQV
+101 SSRVDGAQV

-121 LKDLTANANKLTSID
+121 LKDLSAYTNKLTTID
-136 LTKNTELEKLTIANN
+136 LTKNTELEKLTINNN
-151 QLTSIYISKCTKL
+151 QLTSIDISKCTKL
-164 TELIINNNL
+164 ATMDISNNL
-173 LTAIDITKNQALQNL
+173 LTTIDITKNQALQTL
-188 TISQNKFTGE
+188 KISQNKFAGE
-198 LDLSTNPALR
+198 LDLSINPAIKL
-208 NVYALNME
+208 VYALGME

-228 APRFSFNNN
+228 KPLFSLNNN

-252 ATLFL
+252 ATLNL
-257 IGNQL
+257 MGNQL

-272 NTLNISKNNFTL
+272 KTLNISKNNFTL

-291 ATTATKKFTYAPQ
+291 ATTAARGFSYAPQ
-304 NDYAIAESYKVGDV
+304 NDYVIAESYKVGDV

-374 SKFTGTSIYKT
+374 SKFTGTNIYKT

-405 VSTAGNEI
+405 VITAGNEI

-427 NLGGAVVANFHANS
+427 NLGGAVVASFHANS

>member
-36 RTFSI
+36 RTFTI

-54 NGEKVTSEKLPVYD
+54 GNGEKVTSEVIPAYD
-68 SKYSTMT
+68 GWNQVNVS
-75 MKEVTGTVVGDGKVK
+75 GTVSGDGKVK

-96 VGFGC
+96 VYFEC
-101 PSRVDGGAQV
+101 SSRVDGAQV
-111 LSLDVTKATA
+111 LSLDVTKATT
-121 LKDLTANANKLTSID
+121 LKDLTANTNKLASID
-136 LTKNTELEKLTIANN
+136 LTKNTELEKLTINNN
-151 QLTSIYISKCTKL
+151 QLTSIDISKCTKL
-164 TELIINNNL
+164 TTLDITNNL
-173 LTAIDITKNQALQNL
+173 LTAIDITKNQALQTL
-188 TISQNKFTGE
+188 RIGQNKLAGE
-198 LDLSTNPALR
+198 LDLSTNPTIKS
-208 NVYALNME
+208 VYALTNE
-216 LNSVKIGNNTAS
+216 LTSVKIGNNTAS
-228 APRFSFNNN
+228 KPYFSFNYN
-237 KLTSIDASGIQDAGN
+237 KLTSIDASGINDAKN
-252 ATLFL
+252 AILFL

-267 PSAKM
+267 PSMKM
-272 NTLNISKNNFTL
+272 KTLNISKNNFTL
-284 ATLPAPD
+284 ATLPGPD
-291 ATTATKKFTYAPQ
+291 ATTAAKGFTYAPQ

-318 LDLSSQTSA
+318 LDLSSQTNA

-385 TVTKVEGSTGINA
+385 TVTKVEGSTGINV

-405 VSTAGNEI
+405 VSTAGYEI

-441 ANAHVQAAKGLYIVS
+441 ANAHVQAAKRLYIVS
-456 INGKAIKVAL
+456 VNGKAIKVAL

>member
-36 RTFSI
+36 RTLTI
-41 GLATE
+41 GLGVE

-54 NGEKVTSEKLPVYD
+54 NGEKVTSEVIPAFDGWNQVD
-68 SKYSTMT
+68 VS
-75 MKEVTGTVVGDGKVK
+75 GTVSGDGKVK

-96 VGFGC
+96 VYFEC
-101 PSRVDGGAQV
+101 SSRVDGAQV

-136 LTKNTELEKLTIANN
+136 LTKNTELEKLYININ
-151 QLTSIYISKCTKL
+151 QLTNIDISKCTQL
-164 TELIINNNL
+164 TTLDITNNL
-173 LTAIDITKNQALQNL
+173 LTAIDITKNQALQTL
-188 TISQNKFTGE
+188 RIGQNKLAGE
-198 LDLSTNPALR
+198 LDLSTNPTIKL
-208 NVYALNME
+208 VYALGME

-228 APRFSFNNN
+228 KPLFSLNNN

-252 ATLFL
+252 ATLNL
-257 IGNQL
+257 MGNQL

-272 NTLNISKNNFTL
+272 KTLNISKNNFTL

-291 ATTATKKFTYAPQ
+291 ATTAARGFTYAPQ
-304 NDYAIAESYKVGDV
+304 NDYVIAESYKVGDV

-369 SSALY
+369 SSTLY

-405 VSTAGNEI
+405 ISTAGNEI

>member
-1 MKKFF
+1 MKKIF

-36 RTFSI
+36 RTFTI

-54 NGEKVTSEKLPVYD
+54 GNGEKVTSEVIPAYD
-68 SKYSTMT
+68 GWNQ
-75 MKEVTGTVVGDGKVK
+75 VNVFGTVSGDGKVK

-96 VGFGC
+96 VYFEC
-101 PSRVDGGAQV
+101 SSRVDGAQV
-111 LSLDVTKATA
+111 LSLDVTKATT
-121 LKDLTANANKLTSID
+121 LKDLTANTNKLASMD
-136 LTKNTELEKLTIANN
+136 LTKNTELEKLTINNN
-151 QLTSIYISKCTKL
+151 QLTSIDISKCTKL
-164 TELIINNNL
+164 TTLDITNNL
-173 LTAIDITKNQALQNL
+173 LTAIDITKNQALQTL
-188 TISQNKFTGE
+188 RIGQNKLTGD
-198 LDLSTNPALR
+198 LDLSTNPTIKS
-208 NVYALNME
+208 VYALTNE
-216 LNSVKIGNNTAS
+216 LTSVKIGNNTAS
-228 APRFSFNNN
+228 KPYFSFNYN
-237 KLTSIDASGIQDAGN
+237 KLTSIDASGINDAKN

-267 PSAKM
+267 PSMKM
-272 NTLNISKNNFTL
+272 KTLNISKNNFTL
-284 ATLPAPD
+284 ATLPGPD
-291 ATTATKKFTYAPQ
+291 ATTAAKGFTYAPQ

-318 LDLSSQTSA
+318 LDLSSQTNA

-405 VSTAGNEI
+405 ISTAGNEI

-456 INGKAIKVAL
+456 VNGKAIKVAL